1 MSIDQCRLEPGMTF
15 TVEPGIYF
23 IDVLIEKSKKDVI
36 YAFFNYDV
44 LEQYRKEVGGV
55 RIEDNLVVT

>member
-1 MSIDQCRLEPGMTF
+1 MEVGMTF

-23 IDVLIEKSKKDVI
+23 IDVLINGTKKDVI
-36 YAFFNYDV
+36 NAFFNYDI
-44 LEQYRKEVGGV
+44 LEEYRKEVGGI